1 MNYDGEGTNNPMSP
15 DSNDTNKI
23 YSKEEDAWDQNTEQI
38 FEQNPTWDDVRWL
51 KDKCCQGLPLVVK
64 GIMTAEDAVEA
75 VNAGA
80 DGVMVSNHG
89 GRGLDGTLASIDVLP
104 EVSQAVGHKV
114 PILLDSGIRRGTDV
128 VKALALGATAVGI
141 GKPFFFALAVDGE
154 LGVVNLLR
162 MLQKETEAAMA
173 ICGCQRVLDI
183 DKVLVTRHPS
193 GGGRVGKYV
202 RSKL

>member
-1 MNYDGEGTNNPMSP
+1 MS
-15 DSNDTNKI
+15 SQK
-23 YSKEEDAWDQNTEQI
+23 YLRQ
-38 FEQNPTWDDVRWL
+38 
-51 KDKCCQGLPLVVK
+51 
-64 GIMTAEDAVEA
+64 
-75 VNAGA
+75 
-80 DGVMVSNHG
+80 
-89 GRGLDGTLASIDVLP
+89 LDI
-104 EVSQAVGHKV
+104 KV